1 MVRQVFGSRSV
12 KGFKKASKPVSPHPP
27 PSPVIRALISI
38 DDGDDSENVILK
50 MNSRCFNLSRIYSNS
65 LKMSNTGEFPWSWFI
80 WDRNHVW
87 KEKENYVAA
96 YFVLHYTWN

>member
-50 MNSRCFNLSRIYSNS
+50 MNSRCFNLSRIYSSS
-65 LKMSNTGEFPWSWFI
+65 LKSRPP
-80 WDRNHVW
+80 
-87 KEKENYVAA
+87 
-96 YFVLHYTWN
+96 